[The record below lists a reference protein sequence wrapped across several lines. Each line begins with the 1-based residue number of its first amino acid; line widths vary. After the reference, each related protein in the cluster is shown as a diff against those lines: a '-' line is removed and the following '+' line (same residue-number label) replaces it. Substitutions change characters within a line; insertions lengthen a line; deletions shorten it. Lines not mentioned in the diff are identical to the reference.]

1 MSREEKVRVKIP
13 KYNIPVLQVEH
24 VLLSVDIL
32 LQHEELVTERLNDIM
47 RNMESLNA
55 VDMPIIVA
63 PIPGSDK
70 YLIVDGHHRWA
81 ALKELGYKKIPSVLI
96 DYFDPK
102 VKVYTWYPAFL
113 GDVSPL
119 IEGLQELRVDVQ
131 HCNLGIDSLSE
142 ADLAGKAFIMFGRG
156 GECTIIE
163 GDVEVQRRVIR
174 MLDVLAVNGLIR
186 LAWYGLLTDASEDLM
201 KGEIDYVL
209 ARKAYSKAEIM
220 DYVSKG
226 GVYPPK
232 TTRHVLPFIPAKNY
246 VKLEILRDP

>member
-1 MSREEKVRVKIP
+1 MKIP

-24 VLLSVDIL
+24 VLLNVDIL

-47 RNMESLNA
+47 RNIESLKA

-63 PIPGSDK
+63 PIPSSDK

-102 VKVYTWYPAFL
+102 VKVYTWYPAFS
-113 GDVSPL
+113 GDAKLL
-119 IEGLQELRVDVQ
+119 IKELQELRIGIK
-131 HCNLGIDSLSE
+131 HCNSRIDSTSD
-142 ADLAGKAFIMFGRG
+142 ADLAGKAFIMFGRDD
-156 GECTIIE
+156 ECTIIE

-174 MLDVLAVNGLIR
+174 MLDVLTVKGLIR
-186 LAWYGLLTDASEDLM
+186 LAWYGLLSDASEDLV

-232 TTRHVLPFIPAKNY
+232 TTRHVLPFIPGKNY